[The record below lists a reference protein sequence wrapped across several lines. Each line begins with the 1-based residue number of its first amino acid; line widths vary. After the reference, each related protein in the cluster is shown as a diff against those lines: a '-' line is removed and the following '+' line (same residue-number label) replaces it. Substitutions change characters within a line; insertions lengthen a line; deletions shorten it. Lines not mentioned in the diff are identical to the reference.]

1 MRSNPRATRR
11 TAIANDL
18 LTGSA
23 LPPAPAAPPPKSIVK
38 LARATL
44 EHYAG
49 RYRAKDGIV
58 QVLDTRG
65 YLLVAY
71 EAGMPSLEFTASSE
85 REFFYFPGNDDL
97 TFETE
102 ATDAITGMR
111 IYPDG
116 KAAGKY
122 ELAAKE

>member
-1 MRSNPRATRR
+1 M
-11 TAIANDL
+11 
-18 LTGSA
+18 
-23 LPPAPAAPPPKSIVK
+23 PP
-38 LARATL
+38 
-44 EHYAG
+44 
-49 RYRAKDGIV
+49 
-58 QVLDTRG
+58 
-65 YLLVAY
+65 
-71 EAGMPSLEFTASSE
+71 LEFTASSE